1 MCAARIAW
9 APDLDRAGDV
19 QGVLFA
25 GDATALRD
33 LNAALAA
40 RDGAILPLQAREP
53 EALAAGDLYDPA
65 GLVEEISTAINTA
78 AAGGNASLM
87 SVG

>member
-1 MCAARIAW
+1 MRGAGRPSPRISG
-9 APDLDRAGDV
+9 RASDID
-19 QGVLFA
+19 GVLFA
-25 GDATALRD
+25 GDDAALRAV
-33 LNAALAA
+33 NRAVAA
-40 RDGAILPLQAREP
+40 RDGAILPIQARCP

-65 GLVEEISTAINTA
+65 GLVEEVTTTINTA